1 MLLAKTNLL
10 SLALPCRPVRSG
22 WNLMNAHGADILPM
36 ALGNYALQQLQQ
48 QNPSTNRIPDPSN
61 SHIKYWEI
69 MLMGALPVSR
79 SSTNVLHITI

>member
-1 MLLAKTNLL
+1 
-10 SLALPCRPVRSG
+10 
-22 WNLMNAHGADILPM
+22 MNAHGADILPM